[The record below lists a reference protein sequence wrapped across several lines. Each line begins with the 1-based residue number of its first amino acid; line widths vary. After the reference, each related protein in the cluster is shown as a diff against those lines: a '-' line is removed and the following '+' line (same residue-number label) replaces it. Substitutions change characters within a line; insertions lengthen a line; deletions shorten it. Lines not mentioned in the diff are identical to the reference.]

1 MIALK
6 EVIPGP
12 SQATAADS
20 RDRYECNSAR
30 AAVFPLPHLISGSG
44 LIIGN
49 ASLTASRRQASC
61 STSSKPP
68 SVLST
73 LGNLKSAISEDFS
86 ESMVWWSV
94 LSIA

>member
-1 MIALK
+1 MMKPK
-6 EVIPGP
+6 ETIPGP
-12 SQATAADS
+12 SQAASADS
-20 RDRYECNSAR
+20 RVRYECNSAR

-49 ASLTASRRQASC
+49 ASLAASRRQASC
-61 STSSKPP
+61 NTSSKPP
-68 SVLST
+68 SVLRT
-73 LGNLKSAISEDFS
+73 LGNLKSATSEDFR